1 MPASVLAKLDKRDTP
16 KEPNTILSSPPLQMY
31 ITFKLMNCSM
41 LVLLVGL
48 IVGVIMDQLFV
59 WILEGA
65 DFA

>member
-16 KEPNTILSSPPLQMY
+16 KEPNTILSSSPLQKY

-41 LVLLVGL
+41 LVLLVCL

-59 WILEGA
+59 WILERA